1 MNRFYS
7 KSDRSILDNRKFF
20 TQTSIEYE
28 KDVHSIVV
36 KGDNNLEE
44 QQNYTYGLP
53 LQDDIYMYRYDS
65 FLSGFRDHD
74 TDIVPYTDITLPKQ
88 VVVPSPSPLPLPLPP
103 TAPIQIKENF
113 SEHVCGIDDDG
124 VVSIC
129 GKDKKNLY
137 SIMDPRFNLR
147 EAAKNM
153 ILLEDH
159 LFQCGKRCQDCI
171 LKHCLTIEGFIEEGI
186 TLDKKQEYSGLFK
199 QINTDFRTVFKALA
213 TSITITTSLT
223 DEECVKYAQEIR
235 KIRKPL
241 CQQFA
246 TFF

>member
-65 FLSGFRDHD
+65 FLSGVRDHD
-74 TDIVPYTDITLPKQ
+74 TDIVPYTDFTLPKPKQ
-88 VVVPSPSPLPLPLPP
+88 DAVPPPSPSLPAAP
-103 TAPIQIKENF
+103 TKENF

-186 TLDKKQEYSGLFK
+186 TLDKKQEYQALFK
-199 QINTDFRTVFKALA
+199 QINTDFRAIFKALA
-213 TSITITTSLT
+213 ASITTTSSIT
-223 DEECVKYAQEIR
+223 EEECVKYAQEIR

>member
-1 MNRFYS
+1 MNRCYS

-65 FLSGFRDHD
+65 FLSGVRDHD
-74 TDIVPYTDITLPKQ
+74 TDIVPYTDIKLPKKDI
-88 VVVPSPSPLPLPLPP
+88 VPPPSATP
-103 TAPIQIKENF
+103 TKENY

-124 VVSIC
+124 VISIC

-186 TLDKKQEYSGLFK
+186 TLDKKQEYQALFK
-199 QINTDFRTVFKALA
+199 QINTDFRSIFKALA
-213 TSITITTSLT
+213 ASITTTSSIT
-223 DEECVKYAQEIR
+223 EEECVKYAQEIR